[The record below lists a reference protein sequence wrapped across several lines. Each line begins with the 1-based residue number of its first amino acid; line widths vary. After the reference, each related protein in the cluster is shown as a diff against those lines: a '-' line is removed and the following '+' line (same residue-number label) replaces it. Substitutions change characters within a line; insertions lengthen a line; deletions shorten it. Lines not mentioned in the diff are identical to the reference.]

1 MTHLGCEI
9 MLEVPADTG
18 ASILSPKYLY
28 ATYPEHC
35 SCELLLSP
43 GIEKVSDYTKKMID
57 VSMKII
63 SK

>member
-28 ATYPEHC
+28 ATYP
-35 SCELLLSP
+35 SIVP
-43 GIEKVSDYTKKMID
+43 VSFSYLQALKGLRLYQEDDRCVYENNQ
-57 VSMKII
+57 
-63 SK
+63 